1 MVGAR
6 LASLAAILR
15 VVEAERV
22 AGDVVELGSWRC
34 GAAAFARRV
43 LDAVGGGGA
52 SPARRRRG
60 DARAAGA
67 SAVALH
73 AGRFAETVPEFRATG
88 RGVAVLRVDANFC
101 GSYQD
106 ALYGLYDRVPV
117 GGFVVFDD
125 VMTHPEVMR
134 CWLDFKADQG
144 LPEDLVRALVPPP
157 RSPARQQLR
166 RPAWQTYHDDAG
178 TPYYYDTDTGETTWT
193 MPRALDDDADLSSQ
207 ADDNF
212 SQADAVSTGEARPSA
227 RVQRSR
233 DVIKS
238 RALGAGKRQEAYK
251 AACDDAEARGEPAPD
266 YVSFMTSMSEADAAG
281 PLETAPAA
289 APPAAAMS
297 AEEAQE
303 LEDRKRG
310 EAARARL
317 LIRMEA
323 SAEKGAPLPSSY
335 AADDYMSSL
344 EA

>member
-1 MVGAR
+1 MAQSMLR
-6 LASLAAILR
+6 LSLPLLLMI
-15 VVEAERV
+15 AE
-22 AGDVVELGSWRC
+22 
-34 GAAAFARRV
+34 
-43 LDAVGGGGA
+43 
-52 SPARRRRG
+52 
-60 DARAAGA
+60 
-67 SAVALH
+67 
-73 AGRFAETVPEFRATG
+73 
-88 RGVAVLRVDANFC
+88 
-101 GSYQD
+101 
-106 ALYGLYDRVPV
+106 
-117 GGFVVFDD
+117 
-125 VMTHPEVMR
+125 
-134 CWLDFKADQG
+134 
-144 LPEDLVRALVPPP
+144 ALVPP

-193 MPRALDDDADLSSQ
+193 MPRALNDGADLSSQ

-212 SQADAVSTGEARPSA
+212 SRADAVSTGEARPSA

-266 YVSFMTSMSEADAAG
+266 YVSFMTSMSEADAAA

-297 AEEAQE
+297 AEEKQE

>member
-1 MVGAR
+1 MAQSMLR
-6 LASLAAILR
+6 LSLPLLLMI
-15 VVEAERV
+15 AE
-22 AGDVVELGSWRC
+22 
-34 GAAAFARRV
+34 
-43 LDAVGGGGA
+43 
-52 SPARRRRG
+52 
-60 DARAAGA
+60 
-67 SAVALH
+67 
-73 AGRFAETVPEFRATG
+73 
-88 RGVAVLRVDANFC
+88 
-101 GSYQD
+101 
-106 ALYGLYDRVPV
+106 
-117 GGFVVFDD
+117 
-125 VMTHPEVMR
+125 
-134 CWLDFKADQG
+134 
-144 LPEDLVRALVPPP
+144 ALVPP

-166 RPAWQTYHDDAG
+166 RLAWQTYHDDAG

-193 MPRALDDDADLSSQ
+193 MPRADGADLSSQ

-212 SQADAVSTGEARPSA
+212 SRADAVSTGEARPSA

-266 YVSFMTSMSEADAAG
+266 YVSFMTSMSEADAAT
-281 PLETAPAA
+281 PLETAA

-297 AEEAQE
+297 AEEKQE

>member
-1 MVGAR
+1 MAQSMLR
-6 LASLAAILR
+6 RSLPLLLL
-15 VVEAERV
+15 V
-22 AGDVVELGSWRC
+22 A
-34 GAAAFARRV
+34 
-43 LDAVGGGGA
+43 
-52 SPARRRRG
+52 
-60 DARAAGA
+60 
-67 SAVALH
+67 
-73 AGRFAETVPEFRATG
+73 
-88 RGVAVLRVDANFC
+88 
-101 GSYQD
+101 Q
-106 ALYGLYDRVPV
+106 
-117 GGFVVFDD
+117 
-125 VMTHPEVMR
+125 
-134 CWLDFKADQG
+134 
-144 LPEDLVRALVPPP
+144 ALVPPT

-193 MPRALDDDADLSSQ
+193 MPRALSDGADLSSQ

-212 SQADAVSTGEARPSA
+212 SRADAVSTGEARPSA

-266 YVSFMTSMSEADAAG
+266 YVSFMTSMSEADAAA
-281 PLETAPAA
+281 PLETAAA

-297 AEEAQE
+297 AEEEQE

>member
-1 MVGAR
+1 MAQSMLRLSLPLLLLGA
-6 LASLAAILR
+6 
-15 VVEAERV
+15 
-22 AGDVVELGSWRC
+22 
-34 GAAAFARRV
+34 
-43 LDAVGGGGA
+43 
-52 SPARRRRG
+52 
-60 DARAAGA
+60 
-67 SAVALH
+67 
-73 AGRFAETVPEFRATG
+73 
-88 RGVAVLRVDANFC
+88 
-101 GSYQD
+101 Q
-106 ALYGLYDRVPV
+106 
-117 GGFVVFDD
+117 
-125 VMTHPEVMR
+125 
-134 CWLDFKADQG
+134 
-144 LPEDLVRALVPPP
+144 ALVVPP

-166 RPAWQTYHDDAG
+166 RLAWQTYHDDAG

-193 MPRALDDDADLSSQ
+193 MPRALNDGAGLSSQ

-212 SQADAVSTGEARPSA
+212 SRADAVSTGEARPSA

-266 YVSFMTSMSEADAAG
+266 YVSFMTSMSDADAAA
-281 PLETAPAA
+281 PLETA

>member
-1 MVGAR
+1 MAQSMLRLSLPLLLLGA
-6 LASLAAILR
+6 
-15 VVEAERV
+15 
-22 AGDVVELGSWRC
+22 
-34 GAAAFARRV
+34 
-43 LDAVGGGGA
+43 
-52 SPARRRRG
+52 
-60 DARAAGA
+60 
-67 SAVALH
+67 
-73 AGRFAETVPEFRATG
+73 
-88 RGVAVLRVDANFC
+88 
-101 GSYQD
+101 Q
-106 ALYGLYDRVPV
+106 
-117 GGFVVFDD
+117 
-125 VMTHPEVMR
+125 
-134 CWLDFKADQG
+134 
-144 LPEDLVRALVPPP
+144 ALVPIV

-166 RPAWQTYHDDAG
+166 RLAWQTYHDDAG

-193 MPRALDDDADLSSQ
+193 MPRALSDGADLSSQ

-212 SQADAVSTGEARPSA
+212 SRADAVSTGEARPSA

-266 YVSFMTSMSEADAAG
+266 YVSFMTSMSEADAAA
-281 PLETAPAA
+281 PLETTAA

-297 AEEAQE
+297 AEEEQE

>member
-1 MVGAR
+1 MAQRMLRRSLPLLLLGA
-6 LASLAAILR
+6 
-15 VVEAERV
+15 
-22 AGDVVELGSWRC
+22 
-34 GAAAFARRV
+34 
-43 LDAVGGGGA
+43 
-52 SPARRRRG
+52 
-60 DARAAGA
+60 
-67 SAVALH
+67 
-73 AGRFAETVPEFRATG
+73 
-88 RGVAVLRVDANFC
+88 
-101 GSYQD
+101 Q
-106 ALYGLYDRVPV
+106 
-117 GGFVVFDD
+117 
-125 VMTHPEVMR
+125 
-134 CWLDFKADQG
+134 
-144 LPEDLVRALVPPP
+144 ALVPNV

-193 MPRALDDDADLSSQ
+193 MPRALNDGADLSSQ

-212 SQADAVSTGEARPSA
+212 SRADAVSTGEARPSA

-266 YVSFMTSMSEADAAG
+266 YVSFMTSMSEADAAA

>member
-1 MVGAR
+1 MAQSMLRRSLPLLLLGA
-6 LASLAAILR
+6 
-15 VVEAERV
+15 
-22 AGDVVELGSWRC
+22 
-34 GAAAFARRV
+34 
-43 LDAVGGGGA
+43 
-52 SPARRRRG
+52 
-60 DARAAGA
+60 
-67 SAVALH
+67 
-73 AGRFAETVPEFRATG
+73 
-88 RGVAVLRVDANFC
+88 
-101 GSYQD
+101 Q
-106 ALYGLYDRVPV
+106 
-117 GGFVVFDD
+117 
-125 VMTHPEVMR
+125 
-134 CWLDFKADQG
+134 
-144 LPEDLVRALVPPP
+144 ALVPS
-157 RSPARQQLR
+157 RSPAGQQLR
-166 RPAWQTYHDDAG
+166 RLAWQTYHDDAG

-193 MPRALDDDADLSSQ
+193 MPRALNDGADLSSQ

-212 SQADAVSTGEARPSA
+212 SRADAVSTGEARPSA

-266 YVSFMTSMSEADAAG
+266 YVSFMTSMSEADAAT

>member
-1 MVGAR
+1 MAQSMLR
-6 LASLAAILR
+6 LSLPLLLMI
-15 VVEAERV
+15 AE
-22 AGDVVELGSWRC
+22 
-34 GAAAFARRV
+34 
-43 LDAVGGGGA
+43 
-52 SPARRRRG
+52 
-60 DARAAGA
+60 
-67 SAVALH
+67 
-73 AGRFAETVPEFRATG
+73 
-88 RGVAVLRVDANFC
+88 
-101 GSYQD
+101 
-106 ALYGLYDRVPV
+106 
-117 GGFVVFDD
+117 
-125 VMTHPEVMR
+125 
-134 CWLDFKADQG
+134 
-144 LPEDLVRALVPPP
+144 ALVPP

-166 RPAWQTYHDDAG
+166 RLAWQTYHDDAG

-193 MPRALDDDADLSSQ
+193 MPRALNDGADLSSQ
-207 ADDNF
+207 ADNNF
-212 SQADAVSTGEARPSA
+212 SQADAVSTGEAPPSA
-227 RVQRSR
+227 QVQRSR

-266 YVSFMTSMSEADAAG
+266 YVSFMTSMSEADAAA
-281 PLETAPAA
+281 PLDNAA

-297 AEEAQE
+297 AEEKQE